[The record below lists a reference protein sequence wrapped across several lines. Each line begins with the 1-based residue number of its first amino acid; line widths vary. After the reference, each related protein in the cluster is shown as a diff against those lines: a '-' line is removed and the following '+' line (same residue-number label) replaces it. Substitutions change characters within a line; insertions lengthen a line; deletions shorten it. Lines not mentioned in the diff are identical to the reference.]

1 MKIPV
6 PSCLYT
12 GLPVSPSNSS
22 KVYSPKMALLAELL
36 ISPPGLRRVNLEQQV
51 PWSVVVVV
59 ELVDVVV
66 VDGVVEV
73 EVEVTVVEVE
83 VEAEEVVVVSS
94 T

>member
-12 GLPVSPSNSS
+12 GLPVSSSNSS

-36 ISPPGLRRVNLEQQV
+36 ISPPGLRRVNLEQQM

-59 ELVDVVV
+59 ELVAGVVV
-66 VDGVVEV
+66 ELVDGEVVEVDGVVEV
-73 EVEVTVVEVE
+73 E
-83 VEAEEVVVVSS
+83 EVVVVAS

>member
-36 ISPPGLRRVNLEQQV
+36 ISPPGLRRVNLEQQM

-59 ELVDVVV
+59 ELVDGVVV
-66 VDGVVEV
+66 EVDGVVEV
-73 EVEVTVVEVE
+73 EEAAVVP
-83 VEAEEVVVVSS
+83 S